1 MLQHWLDKRRP
12 GQNKNTT
19 QRNEPDAVKILSGVF
34 EGKSTGTPIQLMIE
48 NTDQRSKDYGEIAQ
62 TFRPG
67 HADITYF
74 QKYGNRDYRGGGR
87 SSARETAARVA
98 AGGVAREAIKASV
111 PGLEIKDYLQA
122 LRKQHDSVGAVVE
135 VVARG
140 VPAGI
145 GAPIYGK
152 LDTDLAAAMMSINAV
167 KGVEIGEGMH
177 AAQLKGSENADEIF
191 MGNDGAPVY
200 SSNHAGGI
208 LGGISTGQDVVVRFA
223 VKPTSSILTPRQSIR
238 KDGTTT
244 EVITKETRQAMSIKI
259 LVNEMA
265 HYQDF
270 EVTTDANGEV
280 SGLTAQSIVAF
291 ENHDMIDRVGS
302 ISGETA
308 TIFVWDD
315 AEQDFVRRT
324 TNIIKDDGARAVGT
338 VLGKANP
345 VYASMMKGE
354 VFRGQATIL
363 GKDYFTIYVPVLSEA
378 GEPLGIFYVGVAK
391 EALTVA
397 INEMLVEGGV
407 IAVLGLLVAMGLT
420 VIALRYML
428 RPIQSLEVAVTAIRD
443 EDYDTVV
450 PFTNRPDGIGG
461 VSRSVEQF
469 RQKLSNAV
477 EDEHRAKEQRMR
489 QDAAVARL
497 QEGLG
502 SLASRDLSHRIGENS
517 GFPQEYEG
525 LRKDFDA
532 VAENLAAAMGE
543 IATVAENLS
552 GSASEVEMVSSDL
565 SRRVER
571 QAATLEESAAA
582 LEELN
587 NSGKNVSERIL
598 EANHLATQSTDV
610 SRRSGEQLEEAITA
624 IEQIEQASGEIDKIV
639 GLIEDIAFQTNLLA
653 LNAGVEAARAGEA
666 GQGFAVVATE
676 VEPVFC
682 NIRDDASVA
691 AVMAGSDAVVNCV
704 GVLNE
709 IGKNTFSAVQSEGA
723 GRIARIA
730 ADTGVE
736 RLVHVSA
743 IGGATRFQP
752 VYVDDVAK
760 AAVAG
765 LTGSAAPGTYELGGP
780 EVKSFADLMAQM
792 LDVIHRRRIIVS
804 LPNFVA
810 RIMAFGFDLAQ
821 SATFGL
827 FTNGLLTR
835 DQLKNLNSDNVVA
848 DGAKGLAD
856 LGIEPVTLGSVLPD
870 YLWKFRPSGQYD
882 ELMKSA
888 GNLRG
893 DV

>member
-1 MLQHWLDKRRP
+1 MKHAFNRLGFQI
-12 GQNKNTT
+12 GF
-19 QRNEPDAVKILSGVF
+19 GVTLLLC
-34 EGKSTGTPIQLMIE
+34 G
-48 NTDQRSKDYGEIAQ
+48 
-62 TFRPG
+62 
-67 HADITYF
+67 
-74 QKYGNRDYRGGGR
+74 
-87 SSARETAARVA
+87 
-98 AGGVAREAIKASV
+98 
-111 PGLEIKDYLQA
+111 
-122 LRKQHDSVGAVVE
+122 
-135 VVARG
+135 
-140 VPAGI
+140 
-145 GAPIYGK
+145 
-152 LDTDLAAAMMSINAV
+152 LAAALFFVLFNQSKTALV
-167 KGVEIGEGMH
+167 D
-177 AAQLKGSENADEIF
+177 AA
-191 MGNDGAPVY
+191 
-200 SSNHAGGI
+200 
-208 LGGISTGQDVVVRFA
+208 
-223 VKPTSSILTPRQSIR
+223 
-238 KDGTTT
+238 
-244 EVITKETRQAMSIKI
+244 ETRQAMSIKI

-308 TIFVWDD
+308 TIFVWND

-363 GKDYFTIYVPVLSEA
+363 GKDYFTIYVPVLGEA

-469 RQKLSNAV
+469 RQKLSSAV
-477 EDEHRAKEQRMR
+477 EDELRAKEQRMR

-517 GFPQEYEG
+517 DFPEEYEG

-571 QAATLEESAAA
+571 QAATLEQSAAA

-676 VEPVFC
+676 VRNLAQRASDSVGEIRALTQGNIKQVSEGSRLVSTTGESIRAVLEQI
-682 NIRDDASVA
+682 NNLGALVSDITTEVQNQTQGLSEINMGIRDLDTATQESAAVASNADTASVRMKNDA
-691 AVMAGSDAVVNCV
+691 QRLSLTVSQFKLTQSGGS
-704 GVLNE
+704 
-709 IGKNTFSAVQSEGA
+709 SP
-723 GRIARIA
+723 
-730 ADTGVE
+730 
-736 RLVHVSA
+736 VSA
-743 IGGATRFQP
+743 I
-752 VYVDDVAK
+752 
-760 AAVAG
+760 AA
-765 LTGSAAPGTYELGGP
+765 E
-780 EVKSFADLMAQM
+780 
-792 LDVIHRRRIIVS
+792 
-804 LPNFVA
+804 
-810 RIMAFGFDLAQ
+810 
-821 SATFGL
+821 
-827 FTNGLLTR
+827 
-835 DQLKNLNSDNVVA
+835 
-848 DGAKGLAD
+848 
-856 LGIEPVTLGSVLPD
+856 
-870 YLWKFRPSGQYD
+870 
-882 ELMKSA
+882 
-888 GNLRG
+888 
-893 DV
+893 

>member
-1 MLQHWLDKRRP
+1 MEVSYETCVQ
-12 GQNKNTT
+12 
-19 QRNEPDAVKILSGVF
+19 
-34 EGKSTGTPIQLMIE
+34 
-48 NTDQRSKDYGEIAQ
+48 Q
-62 TFRPG
+62 TLLLCG
-67 HADITYF
+67 
-74 QKYGNRDYRGGGR
+74 
-87 SSARETAARVA
+87 
-98 AGGVAREAIKASV
+98 
-111 PGLEIKDYLQA
+111 
-122 LRKQHDSVGAVVE
+122 
-135 VVARG
+135 
-140 VPAGI
+140 
-145 GAPIYGK
+145 
-152 LDTDLAAAMMSINAV
+152 LAAALFFVLFNQSKTALV
-167 KGVEIGEGMH
+167 D
-177 AAQLKGSENADEIF
+177 AA
-191 MGNDGAPVY
+191 
-200 SSNHAGGI
+200 
-208 LGGISTGQDVVVRFA
+208 
-223 VKPTSSILTPRQSIR
+223 
-238 KDGTTT
+238 
-244 EVITKETRQAMSIKI
+244 ETRQAMSIKI

-469 RQKLSNAV
+469 RQKLSSAV

-517 GFPQEYEG
+517 GFPEEYEG

-676 VEPVFC
+676 VRNLAQRASDSVGEIRALTQGNIKQVSEGSRLVSTTGESIRAVLEQI
-682 NIRDDASVA
+682 NNLGALVSDITTEVQNQTQGLSEINMGIRDLDTATQESAAVASNADTASVRMKNDA
-691 AVMAGSDAVVNCV
+691 QRLSLTVSQFKLTQSGGS
-704 GVLNE
+704 
-709 IGKNTFSAVQSEGA
+709 SP
-723 GRIARIA
+723 
-730 ADTGVE
+730 
-736 RLVHVSA
+736 VSA
-743 IGGATRFQP
+743 I
-752 VYVDDVAK
+752 
-760 AAVAG
+760 AA
-765 LTGSAAPGTYELGGP
+765 E
-780 EVKSFADLMAQM
+780 
-792 LDVIHRRRIIVS
+792 
-804 LPNFVA
+804 
-810 RIMAFGFDLAQ
+810 
-821 SATFGL
+821 
-827 FTNGLLTR
+827 
-835 DQLKNLNSDNVVA
+835 
-848 DGAKGLAD
+848 
-856 LGIEPVTLGSVLPD
+856 
-870 YLWKFRPSGQYD
+870 
-882 ELMKSA
+882 
-888 GNLRG
+888 
-893 DV
+893 

>member
-1 MLQHWLDKRRP
+1 MKHAFNRLGFQI
-12 GQNKNTT
+12 GF
-19 QRNEPDAVKILSGVF
+19 GVTLLLC
-34 EGKSTGTPIQLMIE
+34 G
-48 NTDQRSKDYGEIAQ
+48 
-62 TFRPG
+62 
-67 HADITYF
+67 
-74 QKYGNRDYRGGGR
+74 
-87 SSARETAARVA
+87 
-98 AGGVAREAIKASV
+98 
-111 PGLEIKDYLQA
+111 
-122 LRKQHDSVGAVVE
+122 
-135 VVARG
+135 
-140 VPAGI
+140 
-145 GAPIYGK
+145 
-152 LDTDLAAAMMSINAV
+152 LAAALFFVLFNQSKTALV
-167 KGVEIGEGMH
+167 D
-177 AAQLKGSENADEIF
+177 AA
-191 MGNDGAPVY
+191 
-200 SSNHAGGI
+200 
-208 LGGISTGQDVVVRFA
+208 
-223 VKPTSSILTPRQSIR
+223 
-238 KDGTTT
+238 
-244 EVITKETRQAMSIKI
+244 ETRQAMSIKI

-469 RQKLSNAV
+469 RQKLSSAV

-517 GFPQEYEG
+517 GFPEEYEG

-676 VEPVFC
+676 VRNLAQRASDSVGEIRALTQGNIKQVSEGSRLVATTGESIRAVLEQI
-682 NIRDDASVA
+682 NNLGALVSDITTEVQNQTQGLSEINMGIRD
-691 AVMAGSDAVVNCV
+691 
-704 GVLNE
+704 L
-709 IGKNTFSAVQSEGA
+709 
-723 GRIARIA
+723 
-730 ADTGVE
+730 DT
-736 RLVHVSA
+736 
-743 IGGATRFQP
+743 ATQES
-752 VYVDDVAK
+752 
-760 AAVAG
+760 AAVASNADTASVRMKNDAQRLS
-765 LTGSAAPGTYELGGP
+765 LT
-780 EVKSFADLMAQM
+780 
-792 LDVIHRRRIIVS
+792 VS
-804 LPNFVA
+804 QFKLT
-810 RIMAFGFDLAQ
+810 Q
-821 SATFGL
+821 SAG
-827 FTNGLLTR
+827 
-835 DQLKNLNSDNVVA
+835 SS
-848 DGAKGLAD
+848 
-856 LGIEPVTLGSVLPD
+856 PVS
-870 YLWKFRPSGQYD
+870 SIAA
-882 ELMKSA
+882 E
-888 GNLRG
+888 
-893 DV
+893 